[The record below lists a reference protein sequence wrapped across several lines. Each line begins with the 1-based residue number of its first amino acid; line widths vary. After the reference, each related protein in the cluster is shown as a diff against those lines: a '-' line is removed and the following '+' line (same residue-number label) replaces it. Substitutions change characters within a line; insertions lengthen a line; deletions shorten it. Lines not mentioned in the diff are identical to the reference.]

1 MASFPWLHTKG
12 MVLVALIY
20 CVEDD
25 ASICELIGYALKSQ
39 GFDVETMES
48 GRDFWKAL
56 GEKVP
61 DLLLLDIMLPG
72 ESGIDIL
79 SELRGKENYKA
90 LPVIL
95 LTAKSSEYDVANGL
109 NHGADDYVKK
119 PFGVMELTSRI
130 RSVLRRCMNHDDDSR
145 VMACGSIAL
154 DDGRHIVTVDG
165 VRCQLTVKE
174 FELLRYLMINQDIV
188 LTRDRIMES
197 VWGYSYEGETRT
209 IDMHIRSL
217 RQKLGQAGSSIV
229 TVRGMGYVMRDE

>member
-1 MASFPWLHTKG
+1 

-25 ASICELIGYALKSQ
+25 ASIRELIGYALKSQ
-39 GFDVETMES
+39 GFDVETMENS
-48 GRDFWKAL
+48 KEFWKAL
-56 GEKVP
+56 DVRVP

-79 SELRGKENYKA
+79 TELREKEPYKTM
-90 LPVIL
+90 PVIM
-95 LTAKSSEYDVANGL
+95 LTAKTSEYDVANGL

-130 RSVLRRCMNHDDDSR
+130 HAVLRRCAHHDAADG
-145 VMACGSIAL
+145 AITCGPIAL
-154 DDGRHIVTVDG
+154 NESRHTVTVNG
-165 VRCQLTVKE
+165 TNCQLTVKE
-174 FELLRYLMINQDIV
+174 FELLRYLMVNKSIV
-188 LTRDRIMES
+188 LTRDRIMEA

-217 RQKLGQAGSSIV
+217 RQKLGTAGSWIA
-229 TVRGMGYVMRDE
+229 TVRGVGYVMRDE